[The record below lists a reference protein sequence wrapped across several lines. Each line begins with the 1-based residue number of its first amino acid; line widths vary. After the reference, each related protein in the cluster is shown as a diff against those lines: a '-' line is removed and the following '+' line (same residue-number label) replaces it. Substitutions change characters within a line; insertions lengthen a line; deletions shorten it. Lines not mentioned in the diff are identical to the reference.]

1 MNQINWKELWKK
13 CFGKEKDERAHAIAM
28 LAIYGMF
35 ILILIIIVRVG
46 GSNIDDTN
54 NTTSTPT
61 PIPTSTS
68 TPNTNI
74 TESETEPEIE
84 NFDINYSYIF
94 TVQNND
100 KKEVFTGKRL
110 DDKEIFTVINE
121 QGSKDYAKL
130 SDNYLIKENGEYHLI
145 DSPSTNLIYTDMD
158 KIISLTEKGTLTR
171 TNNIYNYVIPTS
183 EIMKMYNPDNV
194 EAIDVNLTDQ
204 ITITVENDTI
214 KAIEINYNNYW
225 NIMNKNNTSQ
235 LIIKMEFNN
244 VGTTENFEVTIS
256 N

>member
-1 MNQINWKELWKK
+1 MNNVDWKKLLNK

-28 LAIYGMF
+28 LAIYGF
-35 ILILIIIVRVG
+35 FLLILIIIIRIG
-46 GSNIDDTN
+46 GTDTIEN
-54 NTTSTPT
+54 QPNQKPSPTSTPT
-61 PIPTSTS
+61 VTS
-68 TPNTNI
+68 TPQPSDNNN
-74 TESETEPEIE
+74 EPDIG
-84 NFDINYSYIF
+84 NFDINYSYIY

-100 KKEVFTGKRL
+100 IKEVFTGKRL
-110 DDKEIFTVINE
+110 DDKEIFTVINS

-145 DSPSTNLIYTDMD
+145 DSPSANLVYTGMD

-171 TNNIYNYVIPTS
+171 NNNTYNYVIPTS
-183 EIMKMYNPDNV
+183 EVMKIYNPNNL
-194 EAIDVNLTDQ
+194 EAIDINLTDQ
-204 ITITVENDTI
+204 ITITVENDVIKTI
-214 KAIEINYNNYW
+214 DINYNNYH
-225 NIMNKNNTSQ
+225 NIMNKSTTSQ